1 MTSYAADGSLNISVV
16 DGSTYTGVKAI
27 DGSTYVVQ
35 NDGTTT
41 YSGAYHKCGALNV
54 MKYVS
59 GISNI
64 RSPNGSLVVHVMA
77 APSNNTGQPVTVVS
91 GVLT

>member
-1 MTSYAADGSLNISVV
+1 MTNYAANGSLNISVV
-16 DGSTYTGVKAI
+16 DGSTYTGVKAV

-35 NDGTTT
+35 NDGVTT

-54 MKYVS
+54 FKYIS

-64 RSPNGSLVVHVMA
+64 RSPNGSLVVN
-77 APSNNTGQPVTVVS
+77 PSVSINNNTGQPVTVVS